1 MKSPDHHARVAT
13 RVAIAGNTL
22 LFLVKG
28 AAGLASGSIA
38 LISDALNSLVDV
50 AASIG
55 ISYSVEVGRRGPDE
69 DHPFGHQRAE
79 PLAALGVAIFTGILG
94 FSVGRAAVE
103 RLIAGPTQIRVPL
116 WALGA
121 LLVSMVGNLLLARY
135 LRRRGEALDSPAIL
149 ANAVECENDIGT
161 SFAALVG
168 VAGSGLGWAPI
179 DPLAGIVV
187 GAWIVIG
194 GYRFGRQ
201 NIDYLMGKSPGPE
214 LLEHVRRSALGVSG
228 VKGIHDVRGHYV
240 GHRIHVEVHIEVDQE
255 LRTRQSH
262 DVGGM
267 VRKAIEAHAA
277 IDRVFVHVDPVLDST
292 LIVDTLAG
300 NESLVSEIYAK
311 LALLQSDRPEL
322 ASLWRVLATRAQAR
336 VEKLQVVERLKSA
349 GWHFD
354 DSDLS
359 VSSVQDRRRVLDR
372 ISNNLTGETVLPDEA
387 IKVALQLEDGAAHR
401 CYVAAATPRDRTM
414 SVSLDAATPP
424 APSLQLLNE
433 RIRVAKAHHR
443 DARIRA
449 DLDRLSNRLSIEPT
463 LQIEDRGETP
473 Q

>member
-1 MKSPDHHARVAT
+1 MKSPDHRARVAT
-13 RVAIAGNTL
+13 RVAIAGNSL

-50 AASIG
+50 ATSIG

-103 RLIAGPTQIRVPL
+103 RLIAGATQIRMPF

-121 LLVSMVGNLLLARY
+121 LLVSMVGNLLLAKY

-168 VAGSGLGWAPI
+168 VAGSALGWAPI

-187 GAWIVIG
+187 GAWIVFG

-201 NIDYLMGKSPGPE
+201 NIDYLMGKSPTPE
-214 LLEHVRRSALGVSG
+214 LLDHVRRSAVGVRG
-228 VKGIHDVRGHYV
+228 VKGVHDVRGHYV

-267 VRKAIEAHAA
+267 VRSAIEGHSA
-277 IDRVFVHVDPVLDST
+277 IDRAFVHVDPVLDST

-300 NESLVSEIYAK
+300 NESLVSEIYAR
-311 LALLQSDRPEL
+311 LAIVQSDQAEL
-322 ASLWRVLATRAQAR
+322 AGLWRVLATRAQAR
-336 VEKLQVVERLKSA
+336 AERLQVVGRLKSA

-359 VSSVQDRRRVLDR
+359 VSRVQERRRVLDR
-372 ISNNLTGETVLPDEA
+372 IVEELTDLGPDEG
-387 IKVALQLEDGAAHR
+387 VRLALDLEDGDAHR
-401 CYVAAATPRDRTM
+401 YYAAAVTPQDTTM
-414 SVSLDAATPP
+414 AASLDAATPP
-424 APSLQLLNE
+424 APSLQLLDE
-433 RIRVAKAHHR
+433 RISAAKAR
-443 DARIRA
+443 YSEDQIGA
-449 DLDRLSNRLSIEPT
+449 DLERLSNRLLIE
-463 LQIEDRGETP
+463 LNAQNEDVA
-473 Q
+473 

>member
-1 MKSPDHHARVAT
+1 MKNPDHRARVAT
-13 RVAIAGNTL
+13 RVAIAGNSL

-50 AASIG
+50 ATSIG

-103 RLIAGPTQIRVPL
+103 RLIAGAAQIRMPF

-121 LLVSMVGNLLLARY
+121 LLVSMVGNLLLAKY

-168 VAGSGLGWAPI
+168 VAGSALGWAPI

-187 GAWIVIG
+187 GAWIVVG

-201 NIDYLMGKSPGPE
+201 NIDYLMGKSPTPE
-214 LLEHVRRSALGVSG
+214 LLDHVRRSAVGVHG
-228 VKGIHDVRGHYV
+228 VKGVHDVRGHYV

-255 LRTRQSH
+255 LSTRQSH

-267 VRKAIEAHAA
+267 VREAIEEHGA
-277 IDRVFVHVDPVLDST
+277 IDRAFVHVDPVLDST

-300 NESLVSEIYAK
+300 NESLVSEIYAR
-311 LALLQSDRPEL
+311 LAIVQSDQAEL
-322 ASLWRVLATRAQAR
+322 AGLWRVLATRAQAR
-336 VEKLQVVERLKSA
+336 AERLQVVGRLKSA

-359 VSSVQDRRRVLDR
+359 VSRVQERRRVLDR
-372 ISNNLTGETVLPDEA
+372 IMQEMTGAEVSPGEGVRL
-387 IKVALQLEDGAAHR
+387 ALELEDGRAYRYYA
-401 CYVAAATPRDRTM
+401 AAATPQDTTM
-414 SVSLDAATPP
+414 AASLDAATPP
-424 APSLQLLNE
+424 APSLQLLHE
-433 RIRVAKAHHR
+433 RIRAAKAR
-443 DARIRA
+443 YPDDQIGA
-449 DLDRLSNRLSIEPT
+449 DLDLLSDRIAINPN
-463 LQIEDRGETP
+463 LQDEDVA
-473 Q
+473 

>member
-1 MKSPDHHARVAT
+1 VKSPDQQARAAT
-13 RVAIAGNTL
+13 RVAIAGNSL

-55 ISYSVEVGRRGPDE
+55 ISYSVAVARRGPDE

-103 RLIAGPTQIRVPL
+103 RLIAGATQIRVPL

-121 LLVSMVGNLLLARY
+121 LLVSMVGNLLLAKY

-168 VAGSGLGWAPI
+168 VAGSALGWAPI

-187 GAWIVIG
+187 GAWIVVG

-201 NIDYLMGKSPGPE
+201 NIDYLMGKSPTPE
-214 LLEHVRRSALGVSG
+214 LLEHVRRSALGVGG
-228 VKGIHDVRGHYV
+228 VKGVHDVRGHYV
-240 GHRIHVEVHIEVDQE
+240 GHRIHVELHIEVDQE

-267 VRKAIEAHAA
+267 VRKAIEEHTA
-277 IDRVFVHVDPVLDST
+277 IDRAFVHVDPVLDST
-292 LIVDTLAG
+292 LIVETLTG

-311 LALLQSDRPEL
+311 LAILQTDRPEL
-322 ASLWRVLATRAQAR
+322 AGIWRALATRAQAR
-336 VEKLQVVERLKSA
+336 AERLRVVGRLKSA

-359 VSSVQDRRRVLDR
+359 VERVQERQRMLDR
-372 ISNNLTGETVLPDEA
+372 IVQDLTGVEVGPGEA
-387 IKVALQLEDGAAHR
+387 VRLAVELEDRHAYR
-401 CYVAAATPRDRTM
+401 YYLMAATPQDTTM
-414 SVSLDAATPP
+414 AASLDAATPP
-424 APSLQLLNE
+424 APSLQLLHE
-433 RIRVAKAHHR
+433 RIRAAKACHSEGQ
-443 DARIRA
+443 IGA
-449 DLDRLSNRLSIEPT
+449 DLDRLSNRLSIEPN
-463 LQIEDRGETP
+463 LQNEDVA
-473 Q
+473 